1 VSDPN
6 SGPPAGTALR
16 FTRPGP
22 SPKREVDPGLLA
34 FWAIA
39 AAFTTYFCMYS
50 FRKPFAAGTFEGEV
64 LGVQLKIALVLS
76 QVIGYALSKFI
87 GIRLV
92 SETPA
97 RRRAW
102 TLIALIAFAEL
113 ALVAFGLASPGGKV
127 VAMFFNGLPLGAVWG
142 LVFGFLEGRRTTEL
156 LGAGLSASYI
166 VASGIVK
173 AVGLWLMDLGVP
185 EGWMPATTGALFLPV
200 FLLAVLAL
208 AKLPPPSRAD
218 VEARTKRDVMHGE
231 QRRSFFARFAP
242 GLIALTAL
250 YVFLTAYRDF
260 RDNFAAD
267 VFDQLGVLDAS
278 VFAKSESIVAVCVL
292 ALLGTIFL
300 IRDNRRALLAIHALM
315 GAGVV
320 LIAVATALFGLG
332 LVGGVTWMILIG
344 VGLYLAY
351 VPYGCVLFDRL
362 IAATGVIGT
371 SVFMIYVTDAFGYVG
386 SVGVL
391 LFKNFGQR
399 ELGWL
404 DFLVGFSWVTA
415 AVGAVGFLISGL
427 YFARVTR
434 AKPAPGDGE
443 VP

>member
-1 VSDPN
+1 MMTGDSMSELAD
-6 SGPPAGTALR
+6 GRRDLDQR
-16 FTRPGP
+16 
-22 SPKREVDPGLLA
+22 LLA
-34 FWAIA
+34 IWAIA

-50 FRKPFAAGTFEGEV
+50 FRKPFAAATFEGEAF
-64 LGVQLKIALVLS
+64 GMQLKIALVLS

-102 TLIALIAFAEL
+102 ALIALVGLAEL
-113 ALVAFGLASPGGKV
+113 ALLAFALLPPPGKV
-127 VAMFFNGLPLGAVWG
+127 IAIFFNGLPLGAVWG

-173 AVGLWLMDLGVP
+173 SVGLALMHSGIP
-185 EGWMPATTGALFLPV
+185 EGWMPAATGALFLPL

-218 VEARTKRDVMHGE
+218 VESRVERVVMHAAD
-231 QRRSFFARFAP
+231 RRSFFARFAP
-242 GLIALTAL
+242 GLISLTAL
-250 YVFLTAYRDF
+250 YVFLTAYREF

-267 VFDQLGVLDAS
+267 VFAQLEILEVE
-278 VFAKSESIVAVCVL
+278 VFATTESIVAACVL
-292 ALLGTIFL
+292 AVLAAIFL
-300 IRDNRRALLAIHALM
+300 IRSNRRALLVIHALM
-315 GAGVV
+315 AGGAA
-320 LIAVATALFGLG
+320 LIAGATAAFGLE
-332 LVGGVTWMILIG
+332 LIDGVTWMILNGI
-344 VGLYLAY
+344 GLYLGY

-362 IAATGVIGT
+362 IAATGVVAT

-386 SVGVL
+386 AVGVL
-391 LFKNFGQR
+391 LYKHFGPPLSWV
-399 ELGWL
+399 E
-404 DFLVGFSWVTA
+404 FFVGFSWITA
-415 AVGAVGFLISGL
+415 AVGGIGFAISGI

-434 AKPAPGDGE
+434 SPGAGALE
-443 VP
+443 YPK

>member
-1 VSDPN
+1 MTS
-6 SGPPAGTALR
+6 
-16 FTRPGP
+16 
-22 SPKREVDPGLLA
+22 
-34 FWAIA
+34 
-39 AAFTTYFCMYS
+39 AFTAYFCMYA
-50 FRKPFAAGTFEGEV
+50 FRKPFAAASFDGEV
-64 LGVQLKIALVLS
+64 FGVQLKIALVLS

-97 RRRAW
+97 HRRALTLV
-102 TLIALIAFAEL
+102 TLIGIAEL
-113 ALVAFGLASPGGKV
+113 ALVVFGLVGPRGKV

-173 AVGLWLMDLGVP
+173 TVGLWLMDLGVP
-185 EGWMPATTGALFLPV
+185 EAWMPATTGAVFLPLFL
-200 FLLAVLAL
+200 LSVLSL
-208 AKLPPPSRAD
+208 SRLPPPSQAD
-218 VEARTKRDVMHGE
+218 IDARTERDVMHGDA
-231 QRRSFFARFAP
+231 RRSFFRRFAP
-242 GLIALTAL
+242 GLVSLTAL

-267 VFDQLGVLDAS
+267 VFDQLGVLDVS

-292 ALLGTIFL
+292 ALLGAIFL
-300 IRDNRRALLAIHALM
+300 IKDNRRALLAIHALM
-315 GAGVV
+315 GLGTIM
-320 LIAVATALFGLG
+320 IAVATFAFQLG
-332 LVGGVTWMILIG
+332 LVDGVTWMILIG

-362 IAATGVIGT
+362 IAATGVVGT
-371 SVFMIYVTDAFGYVG
+371 AVFMIYVTDAFGYVG

-404 DFLVGFSWVTA
+404 EFLLGFSWVTA
-415 AVGAVGFLISGL
+415 AIGGLGFLISGL
-427 YFARVTR
+427 YFARLTR
-434 AKPAPGDGE
+434 AKPAHARE
-443 VP
+443 R